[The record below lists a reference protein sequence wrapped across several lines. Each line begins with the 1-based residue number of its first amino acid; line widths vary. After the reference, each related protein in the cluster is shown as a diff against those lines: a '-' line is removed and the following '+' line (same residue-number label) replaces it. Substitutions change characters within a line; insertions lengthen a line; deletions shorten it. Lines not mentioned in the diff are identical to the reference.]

1 MNSILNSEVIS
12 PLIAVIEVGII
23 FRVVQKMITAQS
35 DQGTLI
41 SAVKSCK
48 KLLAAGA
55 IAICVPS
62 LVGVVRGFFDGGRFF
77 DGSRT
82 LLLNA
87 AQVLIGVESIYL
99 VFLEVSEGMMYQM
112 ADADEQPAHRKKMI
126 EMFLIGIGIITVTG
140 VLAVIW
146 RYF

>member
-1 MNSILNSEVIS
+1 M
-12 PLIAVIEVGII
+12 
-23 FRVVQKMITAQS
+23 
-35 DQGTLI
+35 
-41 SAVKSCK
+41 
-48 KLLAAGA
+48 
-55 IAICVPS
+55 
-62 LVGVVRGFFDGGRFF
+62 
-77 DGSRT
+77 
-82 LLLNA
+82 
-87 AQVLIGVESIYL
+87 